1 MTIKR
6 ILFASEAANLGG
18 LQSSTHTR
26 IVGLKSLGII
36 PEKLFLKSGAGK
48 KTYSDVPLHITRKRS
63 KIIRLLQSRRFDV
76 ISMINR
82 FDLLPILREVGFQG
96 RVLFEVRGKSK
107 NALKVLPKLMAN
119 QVSGIIVISH
129 YVKRFVYRHL
139 RSQYIPVHVVYN
151 AVDTG
156 LFRPL
161 SRIDKRVIPYA
172 DDALQ
177 RPIVLWVGRLSVNKN
192 YREMLEIA
200 KLLQQEPPQPM
211 VWVVADTRAKD
222 NRKKFWREVRRYGL
236 QDHVRLLECIPHRTM
251 VHIYN
256 FVAASGGCVLS
267 TSISEGFQNSLLEGM
282 ACGVP
287 VISTAGCI
295 RLAKQWRRRGGFW
308 NCCVSPGVAKR
319 TSRPAGSGSSFT
331 THRRNT

>member
-129 YVKRFVYRHL
+129 YVKSLVHRHL
-139 RSQYIPVHVVYN
+139 RSQHIPVHVVYN
-151 AVDTG
+151 AVDTE

-161 SRIDKRVIPYA
+161 KQIDKQVIPYA
-172 DDALQ
+172 DDALK

-192 YREMLEIA
+192 YRRNVGDRQA
-200 KLLQQEPPQPM
+200 ASTRTAS
-211 VWVVADTRAKD
+211 ADGLGS
-222 NRKKFWREVRRYGL
+222 RRY
-236 QDHVRLLECIPHRTM
+236 
-251 VHIYN
+251 
-256 FVAASGGCVLS
+256 
-267 TSISEGFQNSLLEGM
+267 
-282 ACGVP
+282 
-287 VISTAGCI
+287 
-295 RLAKQWRRRGGFW
+295 
-308 NCCVSPGVAKR
+308 PG
-319 TSRPAGSGSSFT
+319 
-331 THRRNT
+331 